1 MKMFPAALS
10 VVALGLRG
18 VGALSA
24 ARADIISQSSAWKA
38 AQAEAA
44 EDTQF
49 WEGEWQDM
57 ETELLQLQA
66 FALGTP
72 PAPAAKPAAKTDAKS
87 HHHFNPLAGLKL
99 NLEPKSPADLVPA
112 LAMLKGL
119 YEDGKQ
125 RVGQLNAREKKS
137 KDHYEA
143 KKAEHDARIAA
154 INAKVKDRKISKEFA
169 ANETHDENRLW
180 TYWQHVR
187 ERQHRQFHTSL
198 KISHATLNKE
208 KQMID
213 VYEKTIAG
221 KAPKKELQKEFN
233 KVAGHQVAPEVVF
246 LQGSRNELA
255 KFCDEQ
261 LKELHVEHTA
271 LLQTDVAPT
280 KVGTF

>member
-10 VVALGLRG
+10 VVALSLRG

-24 ARADIISQSSAWKA
+24 ARAAVDIISQSSAWKA

-57 ETELLQLQA
+57 ETELLQLRA

-72 PAPAAKPAAKTDAKS
+72 PAPAAKPAAKADAKS

-125 RVGQLNAREKKS
+125 RIGQLNAREKKS
-137 KDHYEA
+137 KDHYEE
-143 KKAEHDARIAA
+143 KKAQHDARIAA
-154 INAKVKDRKISKEFA
+154 INANHKVSKEFA
-169 ANETHDENRLW
+169 ANETHDETRLW

-198 KISHATLNKE
+198 KISHATLTKV

-221 KAPKKELQKEFN
+221 NAPKKELQKEFN

-261 LKELHVEHTA
+261 LQELHAEQTA
-271 LLQTDVAPT
+271 LLQTDVAPL
-280 KVGTF
+280 K